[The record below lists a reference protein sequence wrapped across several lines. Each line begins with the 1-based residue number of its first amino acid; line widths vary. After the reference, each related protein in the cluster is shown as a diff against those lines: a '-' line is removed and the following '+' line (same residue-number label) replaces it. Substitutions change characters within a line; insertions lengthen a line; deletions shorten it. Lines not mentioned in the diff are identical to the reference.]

1 MGIIEDIRQLPGDDT
16 SLLGDPNCDT
26 GWREVRAYKPTHEEG
41 RAATV
46 WVLRRPA
53 RFWRLTSGD
62 IEITTGSGDEMGLL
76 LDQIAQAIAGGM
88 LGFRLGGRERDAN
101 PDNIA

>member
-1 MGIIEDIRQLPGDDT
+1 LATPT
-16 SLLGDPNCDT
+16 ATPT
-26 GWREVRAYKPTHEEG
+26 GERVYVYVPTQEEG
-41 RAATV
+41 REATV

-76 LDQIAQAIAGGM
+76 LDRIAEAIAGGM
-88 LGFRLGGRERDAN
+88 LRFHGGDRGREEN
-101 PDNIA
+101 